1 MNTFLYINLSLI
13 LMIVGSKTLKE
24 YLNRIP
30 NNVDVK
36 IEVTDTS
43 ITFETEW
50 VKNNF
55 VIKRIQ
61 CYLDD
66 GTYSTI
72 SIESNNG
79 VDNPFEPIESNND
92 EDIES
97 CNIENT
103 HVFENT
109 SDIKKV

>member
-1 MNTFLYINLSLI
+1 
-13 LMIVGSKTLKE
+13 MIVGSKTLKE

-79 VDNPFEPIESNND
+79 VDNPFESIDTTNGENM
-92 EDIES
+92 EIES
-97 CNIENT
+97 CDIENT
-103 HVFENT
+103 HIFEN
-109 SDIKKV
+109 SLDAKKV